1 MTVTISNET
10 LVKNVALAIAYTAP
24 NAGQH
29 VSEFAMQTAEER
41 AENLI
46 RFGYVTGPRHSRDY
60 DCIIISEERGGD
72 DDCIPPLSEY
82 HDESGTTAA
91 LDRLLNV
98 HVTGNKGGS
107 YVLGLDSVSWAIA
120 HL

>member
-1 MTVTISNET
+1 MSNPISNET

-24 NAGQH
+24 SAGQH
-29 VSEFAMQTAEER
+29 VNELAMQTAEER

-46 RFGYVTGPRHSRDY
+46 RFGYVTGPRHARDY
-60 DCIIISEERGGD
+60 DCIIISEERGSNE
-72 DDCIPPLSEY
+72 DCVPPLSEY
-82 HDESGTTAA
+82 HADSGTTTA

-107 YVLGLDSVSWAIA
+107 YVLGLDAVSWAIA